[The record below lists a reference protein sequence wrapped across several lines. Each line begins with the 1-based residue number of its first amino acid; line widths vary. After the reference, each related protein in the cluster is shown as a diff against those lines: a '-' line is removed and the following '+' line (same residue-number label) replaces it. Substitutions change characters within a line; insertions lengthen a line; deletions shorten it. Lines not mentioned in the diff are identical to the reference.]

1 MRKFLVKLFNLI
13 YLAGAVLSIVALC
26 IKPIIRTDVDLSLTS
41 DQVADRLVVM
51 FENNKNNE
59 ESSES
64 KALVKAQT
72 REESSSSGYKVS
84 REDVVKAFPDGFKM
98 TVQVKVP
105 TSAAFQL
112 KNKEV
117 LTQLVKQNIEDT
129 LIDVVKSVSKN
140 LKVLFEDVTENYALE
155 ELEKQIQNSIN
166 QYFTDATPVT
176 EGEVQAMYDNV
187 KETLSGDEPISVDDL
202 ANIIVGEKNPDG
214 TYQEGT
220 LLYILNARLE
230 EEAAQSKYVVVDPKP
245 SKEEID
251 EEIAKG
257 DDGKYFIKTGE
268 DTYARPANSDDYN
281 DQTYYKKGYDD
292 KDINGENIAEKLAAS
307 LNSIPGLVEIG
318 YCKSS
323 PSEEAFNKTVMSTTY
338 YVQTEDLGYIN
349 ANTYNALLQYYT
361 ASYAAA
367 TPTQEQV
374 EADIAKSVTKA
385 EYFVL
390 DGEKYVRATK
400 WDESLSYFLRS
411 FDAATPTEEEVNA
424 TIMSNKYYTLSGEDN
439 YTFAKSYDKDTQYYV
454 YGTIVN
460 DVDTAMANF
469 IQIQTNGGSKAHL
482 RTRDGELVG
491 EKSQQEIEDAL
502 KEYLYKNIPFD
513 GIYAITANLDGY
525 AAYILFG
532 LIALFAFPWVVFGI
546 LTLCR
551 LFRKRKVWTRPWIVL
566 VLAFPQLILGMVLTY
581 GYKYFLPMLIGKFP
595 KLAPLGSTVGLRIT
609 TGCLIPSFVY
619 VAFFAMTLIY
629 AILVRPFKKRYKLE
643 SRFMR
648 YDNRGQQYYG
658 GRVYRGPKK

>member
-51 FENNKNNE
+51 FEKNQDNE

-64 KALVKAQT
+64 KALLKAQT

-84 REDVVKAFPDGFKM
+84 REDVVKAFPDGFQM

-105 TSAAFQL
+105 TSAAFHL

-140 LKVLFEDVTENYALE
+140 LRVLFEDVTENYALE

-176 EGEVQAMYDNV
+176 EDEVQAMYDNV

-220 LLYILNARLE
+220 LLYILNARQ
-230 EEAAQSKYVVVDPKP
+230 EEAASQSKYLIVDPKP

-268 DTYARPANSDDYN
+268 DTYARPADSDDYN

-292 KDINGENIAEKLAAS
+292 KDINGETIAEKLAAS

-361 ASYAAA
+361 ASYATA

-411 FDAATPTEEEVNA
+411 F
-424 TIMSNKYYTLSGEDN
+424 
-439 YTFAKSYDKDTQYYV
+439 
-454 YGTIVN
+454 
-460 DVDTAMANF
+460 TA
-469 IQIQTNGGSKAHL
+469 S
-482 RTRDGELVG
+482 
-491 EKSQQEIEDAL
+491 
-502 KEYLYKNIPFD
+502 
-513 GIYAITANLDGY
+513 
-525 AAYILFG
+525 
-532 LIALFAFPWVVFGI
+532 
-546 LTLCR
+546 
-551 LFRKRKVWTRPWIVL
+551 
-566 VLAFPQLILGMVLTY
+566 
-581 GYKYFLPMLIGKFP
+581 
-595 KLAPLGSTVGLRIT
+595 
-609 TGCLIPSFVY
+609 
-619 VAFFAMTLIY
+619 
-629 AILVRPFKKRYKLE
+629 
-643 SRFMR
+643 
-648 YDNRGQQYYG
+648 
-658 GRVYRGPKK
+658 